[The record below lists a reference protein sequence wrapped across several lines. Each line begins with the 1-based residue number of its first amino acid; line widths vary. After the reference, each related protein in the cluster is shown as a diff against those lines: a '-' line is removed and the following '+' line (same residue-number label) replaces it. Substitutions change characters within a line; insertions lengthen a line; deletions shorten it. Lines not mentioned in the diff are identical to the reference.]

1 MSWRHF
7 YYSSSKVHFYIAI
20 SYDRHF
26 SSCQRNDNLFAD
38 EMLISAIIWMNCNS
52 SISKQS
58 FRSCCSKNKAL
69 ISSDNRIFDFS
80 EISLLIK
87 HFYFII
93 SKSGSTARTSIDH
106 IFSLIDE
113 SIIVEVYKVLFHSF
127 RKPLIQSKSLSLP
140 VE

>member
-26 SSCQRNDNLFAD
+26 SSCQRNNNLFTYK
-38 EMLISAIIWMNCNS
+38 MLISAIIWMNCNS

-58 FRSCCSKNKAL
+58 FRSCCSKNETL

-80 EISLLIK
+80 EISLLIE
-87 HFYFII
+87 HLYFII
-93 SKSGSTARTSIDH
+93 SKSGSTARTSINH

-113 SIIVEVYKVLFHSF
+113 TVIVEVYKVFFHSF
-127 RKPLIQSKSLSLP
+127 
-140 VE
+140 